1 MKELIINEVFFA
13 ILEGI
18 FIFLIFS
25 VVMIDERKRYVYE
38 NKHRVLL
45 FIGLYTIFSFWV
57 TLSFAYGY
65 HSLILTFFTG
75 IALTVIT
82 KNKIGISIVAFAIPA
97 ILIIVI
103 ELLLTALL
111 NLIFNISINDI
122 ISNPITKM
130 EFSAIAKAVQM
141 TLGILLFRSNLKPI
155 IKTSVNK
162 ESTNLLNYS
171 ILGVFLM
178 SIFIASLNY
187 IIYNPKDLLKYEIL
201 LFFIFLV
208 YILFGIFDYL
218 DRIKLLS
225 IKQKYTLQIE
235 YINNL
240 EAVVNILRREK
251 HDYLNHLNAINAL
264 CTLNKPNSAENIKSY
279 VGKLADD
286 LKESY
291 KVFDTGNVYIDGLLV
306 VKSNFAHRNDISLDV
321 EIEAPLSYLDIK
333 DNDIISIISNIL
345 DNAFDSIT
353 SIEDHDNRVV
363 SLCTYIEGNEYFISI
378 ANTGP
383 KISEDIL
390 PKIFENGFSTKAQ
403 KSEHGL
409 GLYIVNNLVKKYDG
423 HIEAYSS
430 DIETQFLI
438 KFPLKDEKHE

>member
-1 MKELIINEVFFA
+1 MKELIINEIFFA

-25 VVMIDERKRYVYE
+25 IVLISERKKYIHE
-38 NKHRVLL
+38 NKHKVWL
-45 FIGLYTIFSFWV
+45 FIAIYTTFSFWI
-57 TLSFAYGY
+57 TLSFPFGY
-65 HSLILTFFTG
+65 HTLILNIFSA
-75 IALTVIT
+75 IVLSVIT
-82 KNKIGISIVAFAIPA
+82 KNSLILAIVAFTIPT
-97 ILIIVI
+97 ILLIIT
-103 ELLLTALL
+103 ELLITVLL
-111 NLIFNISINDI
+111 NLFFQISINDI
-122 ISNPITKM
+122 IANPAIKM
-130 EFSAIAKAVQM
+130 KFSVIAKTVQM
-141 TLGILLFRSNLKPI
+141 TIGVLLFRSNLKPV
-155 IKTSVNK
+155 IKASENK

-171 ILGVFLM
+171 VLGIFLM
-178 SIFIASLNY
+178 SIFLQSLNY
-187 IIYNPKDLLKYEIL
+187 IIYNPRDLLQYEIL

-251 HDYLNHLNAINAL
+251 HDYLNHLNAINAI

-321 EIEAPLSYLDIK
+321 EIEAPLSHLDIK

-353 SIEDHDNRVV
+353 SIENHDSRVV

-383 KISEDIL
+383 KIPEDIL
-390 PKIFENGFSTKAQ
+390 PKIFENGFSTKPQ

-438 KFPLKDEKHE
+438 KFPLKDEKHG

>member
-25 VVMIDERKRYVYE
+25 TVLIGERKKYIHE
-38 NKHRVLL
+38 NKHKVWL
-45 FIGLYTIFSFWV
+45 FIAIYTIFSFWI
-57 TLSFAYGY
+57 TLSFPNGY
-65 HSLILTFFTG
+65 HTLILSIFSGVVLSAITKNSLIL
-75 IALTVIT
+75 
-82 KNKIGISIVAFAIPA
+82 SIVGFAIP
-97 ILIIVI
+97 IIVI
-103 ELLLTALL
+103 IVTEALIAVLL
-111 NLIFNISINDI
+111 NLFFQISVNDI
-122 ISNPITKM
+122 ISNPTIKM
-130 EFSAIAKAVQM
+130 RFSVIAKIVQM
-141 TLGILLFRSNLKPI
+141 TIGVLLFRSDLKPV
-155 IKTSVNK
+155 IKVSGNK

-171 ILGVFLM
+171 VLGIFLM
-178 SIFIASLNY
+178 SIFFASLNY

-201 LFFIFLV
+201 LFFIFLA
-208 YILFGIFDYL
+208 YILFGIFDYH
-218 DRIKLLS
+218 DRTKLLA
-225 IKQKYTLQIE
+225 IKNKYTLQIE

-240 EAVVNILRREK
+240 DAIINILRREK

-264 CTLNKPNSAENIKSY
+264 CILNKPDSAERIKSY

-321 EIEAPLSYLDIK
+321 EIEAPLCHLDIK